1 MGLAGWARSE
11 LVLTIPAHAH
21 AHQTMSDVHA
31 PDDSLYNL
39 GVSRVS
45 LIALLPQVVVAVA
58 SLHHIAAVAIA
69 GDTENSE
76 GTRCTT

>member
-1 MGLAGWARSE
+1 MELAGWARSE
-11 LVLTIPAHAH
+11 LVL
-21 AHQTMSDVHA
+21 SDVHA
-31 PDDSLYNL
+31 PNDSLYNL
-39 GVSRVS
+39 GVS
-45 LIALLPQVVVAVA
+45 LKPLLPQVAVA